1 MDLILH
7 YILPNLAL
15 FGGIYLFGKLVEK
28 SVWYTIE
35 NYETLNKA
43 VK

>member
-7 YILPNLAL
+7 YILPNVVM
-15 FGGIYLFGKLVEK
+15 FGGIYIAGKLLEK

-35 NYETLNKA
+35 NYETLDRA